1 MDKEP
6 PKLGVVQ
13 VKYIQDGNTYIR
25 INKDYVINQS
35 GEPYGEFFLL
45 VFSGQED
52 EARSFLITSQE
63 VSDNFE
69 EKEVKGR

>member
-1 MDKEP
+1 
-6 PKLGVVQ
+6 
-13 VKYIQDGNTYIR
+13 
-25 INKDYVINQS
+25 
-35 GEPYGEFFLL
+35 LL